1 MGNKIASDK
10 ENLSMVDKKLP
21 FFEFNLKNLS
31 FFKGYILYLTLK
43 NSKKLRDK
51 IEFQKSYLPYAL

>member
-21 FFEFNLKNLS
+21 FLKFNLKNLS

-43 NSKKLRDK
+43 NSRKLRDK
-51 IEFQKSYLPYAL
+51 IEF